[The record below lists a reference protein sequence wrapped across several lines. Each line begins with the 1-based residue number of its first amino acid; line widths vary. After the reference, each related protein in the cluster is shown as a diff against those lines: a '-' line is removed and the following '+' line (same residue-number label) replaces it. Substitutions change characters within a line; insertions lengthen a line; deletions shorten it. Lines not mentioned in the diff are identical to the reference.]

1 MHKFLLALHVLTAVF
16 AIGPLVHAATT
27 ASRGIR
33 GGNAEVT
40 AASARTARIYG
51 YASIVVVVL
60 GLSLVRP
67 KWHVEFSDVWVWL
80 SLVLWAVATAL
91 VLALVVPTLDQATKL
106 IKAGNSA
113 RALTGRVAAGG
124 GVVGLI
130 FAAIVFL
137 MIYQPD

>member
-1 MHKFLLALHVLTAVF
+1 V
-16 AIGPLVHAATT
+16 
-27 ASRGIR
+27 
-33 GGNAEVT
+33 
-40 AASARTARIYG
+40 Y
-51 YASIVVVVL
+51 
-60 GLSLVRP
+60 
-67 KWHVEFSDVWVWL
+67 L